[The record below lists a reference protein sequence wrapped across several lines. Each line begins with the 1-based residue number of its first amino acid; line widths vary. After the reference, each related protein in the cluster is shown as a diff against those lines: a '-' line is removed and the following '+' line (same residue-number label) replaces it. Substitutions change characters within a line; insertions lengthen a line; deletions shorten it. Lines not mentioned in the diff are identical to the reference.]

1 MNNLDKESYDEA
13 KLIFDRIINT
23 NLTTN
28 EKMGAL
34 LQNIRDYNKESDRL
48 TDRANSCTDRY
59 ATIFIS
65 KRYKIRRLR
74 NALMGICYREGY
86 TPYDISSKFD
96 ESDKDKP
103 LNSPVYN
110 LKLS

>member
-1 MNNLDKESYDEA
+1 MDNLDKESYDKA
-13 KLIFDRIINT
+13 KLIFDRVINT
-23 NLTTN
+23 NLTKN

-48 TDRANSCTDRY
+48 TDRAKNSTGHYADR
-59 ATIFIS
+59 FIL
-65 KRYKIRRLR
+65 KRSKIRRLR

-86 TPYDISSKFD
+86 TPDDISSKFN
-96 ESDKDKP
+96 ESEIYKL

-110 LKLS
+110 LQP